1 MKLVSVNPEEI
12 IGLNDY
18 PPLHS
23 PESLKKYFRFFINN
37 DDKHI
42 FSVPLITISSALP
55 ILQEDPKFSPYIKVL
70 QKFLSEHKGV
80 NYFQS
85 GGKHRSSAAYL
96 ARKKVPGIVIE
107 NDEDIKKI
115 KPLLGDDKF
124 LTEDSFE
131 GVILGIKGSFLKHD
145 RKFWTV
151 KEKTEAMIAN
161 GNIPKDIVDYFR
173 SS

>member
-1 MKLVSVNPEEI
+1 MKIVSVNPEQI

-23 PESLKKYFRFFINN
+23 PQSLDKYFRYFINN

-42 FSVPLITISSALP
+42 VPVPLITISSALP
-55 ILQEDPKFSPYIKVL
+55 ILEADPKFIPYIKTL
-70 QKFLSEHKGV
+70 QNFLSEHKGV

-96 ARKKVPGIVIE
+96 ARKKVPGIIIE
-107 NDEDIKKI
+107 NDADIKKL
-115 KPLLGDDKF
+115 KPLLADDKF
-124 LTEDSFE
+124 LTDNTFE
-131 GVILGIKGSFLKHD
+131 EVILDIKKSFLKHE
-145 RKFWTV
+145 RSFWTV

-161 GNIPKDIVDYFR
+161 GDVPQYIVDYFR
-173 SS
+173 S

>member
-1 MKLVSVNPEEI
+1 M
-12 IGLNDY
+12 
-18 PPLHS
+18 
-23 PESLKKYFRFFINN
+23 
-37 DDKHI
+37 
-42 FSVPLITISSALP
+42 
-55 ILQEDPKFSPYIKVL
+55 
-70 QKFLSEHKGV
+70 
-80 NYFQS
+80 
-85 GGKHRSSAAYL
+85 
-96 ARKKVPGIVIE
+96 
-107 NDEDIKKI
+107 
-115 KPLLGDDKF
+115 LGDDKF